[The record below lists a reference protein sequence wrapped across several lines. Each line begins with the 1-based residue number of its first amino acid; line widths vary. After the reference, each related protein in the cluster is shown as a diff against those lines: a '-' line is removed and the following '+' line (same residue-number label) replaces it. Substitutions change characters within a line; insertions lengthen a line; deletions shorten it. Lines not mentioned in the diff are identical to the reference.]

1 MGELSGWRSDVGIMH
16 LSSDMSSTTARSG
29 VRSMRAGTDV
39 AGISEEELV
48 GLLRKGDQSAM
59 GILYDKYAAAL
70 YGVILRIVHSE
81 ESAEDLLQETFV
93 KIWMGFSSYDG
104 SKGRLFT
111 WMMRVARNLA
121 LDKVKSKEF
130 RNARKNQEIDSI
142 VTLVD
147 KQSSITYEPD
157 HVGITELIHSS
168 LNPDSEKLVRLIYF
182 QGYTQ
187 AEAAQELGIPLGTV
201 KTRLRAAIAIIR
213 TIFS

>member
-1 MGELSGWRSDVGIMH
+1 MDEFSGWRDDGGIMH
-16 LSSDMSSTTARSG
+16 LSNDMSLATARSG
-29 VRSMRAGTDV
+29 VRSMRSGTDI
-39 AGISEEELV
+39 AHISEEELV
-48 GLLRKGDQSAM
+48 GLLRSGDQAAM

-70 YGVILRIVHSE
+70 YGVILRIVRSE
-81 ESAEDLLQETFV
+81 ESAEDLLQETYV
-93 KIWMGFSSYDG
+93 KIWMSFSTYDG

-130 RNARKNQEIDSI
+130 RNARKNHDTDSL

-147 KQSSITYEPD
+147 KQSSMTYEPD
-157 HVGITELIHSS
+157 HVGLTDIIHSS

-187 AEAAQELGIPLGTV
+187 AEAAHELGIPLGTV

-213 TIFS
+213 KIFS